1 MEGNFRVN
9 FWFCRLVQKRGPCFH
24 YSIQIYTIFGRYQ
37 NKLPLF
43 FNKLAVV
50 AVSPS
55 ADCSIPP
62 FEASDAQHGTTT
74 ANSKK
79 EQARE
84 WIYLSLAM
92 VKCVKIWLFSE
103 YEVHRQ
109 NQARKAREVVP
120 FEGVALDEKH
130 RKEREDDQ

>member
-1 MEGNFRVN
+1 MEGHFRVN
-9 FWFCRLVQKRGPCFH
+9 FWFYRLVQKRGPCFH

-62 FEASDAQHGTTT
+62 FEASDAQRGTTT

-79 EQARE
+79 RASERMD
-84 WIYLSLAM
+84 ISLARYGEMCENM
-92 VKCVKIWLFSE
+92 VIF
-103 YEVHRQ
+103 
-109 NQARKAREVVP
+109 
-120 FEGVALDEKH
+120 GI
-130 RKEREDDQ
+130 

>member
-1 MEGNFRVN
+1 M
-9 FWFCRLVQKRGPCFH
+9 QFH
-24 YSIQIYTIFGRYQ
+24 HLQIALYLLSRRATH
-37 NKLPLF
+37 N
-43 FNKLAVV
+43 V
-50 AVSPS
+50 ARQPQIV
-55 ADCSIPP
+55 
-62 FEASDAQHGTTT
+62 
-74 ANSKK
+74 KK

-92 VKCVKIWLFSE
+92 VKCMKIWLFSE

-130 RKEREDDQ
+130 RKEREYDQ